1 MDRRQDLT
9 PGSTEFRRRMREQ
22 VLDIAEEQ
30 LIESGWERVRIAG
43 IAAAAQVSRPTIYDE
58 FGSKDGIGLAL
69 IMRETDRFLAGVGAR
84 LDRNFS
90 EPAAAIQAAVSYA
103 LTEAKRSPLLKAI
116 LTTTSHR
123 SDSLLPLFTTRSRPL
138 LERATDVIAGWWQE
152 AFPSAYLVD
161 TRDSIETVV
170 RLVVS
175 HVVLPARPAR
185 AIPAKITAV
194 ATALLSPELELIA
207 SEDLA

>member
-1 MDRRQDLT
+1 MDQPRDLTSASTAFRRQ
-9 PGSTEFRRRMREQ
+9 MREQ
-22 VLDIAEEQ
+22 VLDIAEAQ
-30 LIESGWERVRIAG
+30 LIEHGWERVRIAG
-43 IAAAAQVSRPTIYDE
+43 IATAAHVSRPTIYDE
-58 FGSKDGIGLAL
+58 FGDKDGIGLAL
-69 IMRETDRFLAGVGAR
+69 IMRETDRFLTGVGAR

-90 EPAAAIQAAVSYA
+90 QPALAIQSAVSYA
-103 LTEAKRSPLLKAI
+103 LGEAKRSPLLKAI
-116 LTTTSHR
+116 LTTTSHG

-152 AFPSAYLVD
+152 AFPSAYRAE

-194 ATALLSPELELIA
+194 ATALLASELELIGA
-207 SEDLA
+207 EDLS